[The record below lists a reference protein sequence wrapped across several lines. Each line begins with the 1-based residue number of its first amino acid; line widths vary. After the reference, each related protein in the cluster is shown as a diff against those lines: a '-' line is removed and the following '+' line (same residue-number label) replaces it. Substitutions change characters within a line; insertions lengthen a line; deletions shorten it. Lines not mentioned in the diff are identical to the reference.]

1 MTESQFRPGEL
12 PAHIEEII
20 HSINEMHDA
29 HRAGATRYERII
41 GAATGLMA
49 GSGFIG
55 VLILMIVGWIGFN
68 LLCASFGRP
77 PLDPPPFAWL
87 EGGISLLSLLMVAVI
102 VAEQRREDQIGRQ
115 REFLTL
121 QLAILSERKAAKL
134 IALFEEFRRDSPQI
148 HDRVDK
154 QAEELSQSA
163 SPQTV
168 LDAINQ
174 SGRTG

>member
-1 MTESQFRPGEL
+1 MTESQFRGVEL

-20 HSINEMHDA
+20 HSINKMHDA
-29 HRAGATRYERII
+29 HRDGASRYERIVGGATALMSGSRFI
-41 GAATGLMA
+41 GA
-49 GSGFIG
+49 
-55 VLILMIVGWIGFN
+55 LILAVVGWIGFN
-68 LLCASFGRP
+68 LLCATLGRP

-87 EGGISLLSLLMVAVI
+87 QGGISLLSLLMVAVI
-102 VAEQRREDQIGRQ
+102 VAEQRREDQIARQ
-115 REFLTL
+115 RGFLTL
-121 QLAILSERKAAKL
+121 QLAIMSEQKTAKV

-168 LDAINQ
+168 LDAIKN
-174 SGRTG
+174 SGRTA

>member
-1 MTESQFRPGEL
+1 MTETQFRPGEL

-20 HSINEMHDA
+20 NSINKMHDA
-29 HRAGATRYERII
+29 HRDGATRYERIVG
-41 GAATGLMA
+41 GATALMA
-49 GSGFIG
+49 SSGFIG
-55 VLILMIVGWIGFN
+55 ALILMVAGWVGFN
-68 LLCASFGRP
+68 LLCASLGRP
-77 PLDPPPFAWL
+77 PLDPPPFSWL
-87 EGGISLLSLLMVAVI
+87 EGGISLLSLLMVAAI

-174 SGRTG
+174 RGRTG